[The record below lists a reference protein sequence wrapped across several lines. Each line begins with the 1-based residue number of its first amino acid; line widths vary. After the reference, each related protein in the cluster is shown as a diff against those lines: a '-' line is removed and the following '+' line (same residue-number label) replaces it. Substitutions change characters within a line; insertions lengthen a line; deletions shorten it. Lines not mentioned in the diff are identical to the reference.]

1 MSDAPADEARLRR
14 WRLVLGKHTEPE
26 LGQIHGDDA
35 AMDRA
40 LEALYESDRSGGLG
54 STSPHVSRWLGD
66 VRRYF
71 PTPTVRVMQ
80 ADALERLKLKQ
91 MLTEPEM
98 LASLEPDVQLVAT
111 LLALKNVI
119 PARTK
124 DTARQVV
131 RKVCEMLEQRLR
143 DRTLAAVRGSLSRAS
158 RTRRPR
164 PHEIDWDRT
173 IRKNLRT
180 WRPEK
185 KGLIAETLVGQGRRR
200 AGLRDVVLC
209 VDQSGSMAASVI
221 YASIFGAVLASVR
234 ALNTRLVVF
243 DTSVV
248 ELTAELRDPVDLLFG
263 TQLGGGTDIDRAL
276 AWCEASIQR
285 PQQTILVLISDL
297 FEGADRRRLLARA
310 ARLAESGVRMVC
322 LLALSDQGAPAYDDK
337 TAAPLAALGIP
348 SFACTPDLFPELMA
362 AAIQGRDLG
371 AWAAQQ
377 GITTAR

>member
-1 MSDAPADEARLRR
+1 MSSAEDDARLRR
-14 WRLVLGKHTEPE
+14 WRMVLGKTTEPE
-26 LGQIHGDDA
+26 LGRIQGDDL

-40 LEALYESDRSGGLG
+40 LEALYESDRAGGLG
-54 STSPHVSRWLGD
+54 SSSPHVSRWLGD

-80 ADALERLKLKQ
+80 ADALDRLNLKQ

-111 LLALKNVI
+111 LLSLKSVI

-131 RKVCEMLEQRLR
+131 RKVCEALEARLR
-143 DRTLAAVRGSLSRAS
+143 DRMVSAVRGSLARAG

-173 IRKNLRT
+173 IKKNLHT
-180 WRPEK
+180 WRPQH
-185 KGLIAETLVGQGRRR
+185 KGLIAETLVGHGRRKT
-200 AGLRDVVLC
+200 GLRDVVLC
-209 VDQSGSMAASVI
+209 LDQSGSMAHSVI
-221 YASIFGAVLASVR
+221 YASIFGAVLATLR
-234 ALNTRLVVF
+234 ALHTRLVVF

-263 TQLGGGTDIDRAL
+263 TQLGGGTDIERAL
-276 AWCEASIQR
+276 AWCEASIER
-285 PQQTILVLISDL
+285 PAQTILVLVSDL
-297 FEGADRRRLLARA
+297 FEGGDRRRMLARA
-310 ARLAESGVRMVC
+310 AALVDSGVRMVA

-337 TAAPLAALGIP
+337 AAAQLAALGIP
-348 SFACTPDLFPELMA
+348 AFACTPDLFPELMA
-362 AAIQGRDLG
+362 AAIQGQDLG
-371 AWAAQQ
+371 GWAARH